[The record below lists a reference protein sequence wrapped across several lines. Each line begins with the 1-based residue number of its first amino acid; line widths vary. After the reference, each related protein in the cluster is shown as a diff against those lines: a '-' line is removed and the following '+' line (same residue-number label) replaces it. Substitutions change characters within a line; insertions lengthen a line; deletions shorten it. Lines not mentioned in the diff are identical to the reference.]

1 MTIDESIE
9 RFKALAEKGHIIFSK
24 DPDIA
29 EKLNKEYR
37 QVAEWLEELK
47 AYREQHQALCDAYD
61 VNTVE
66 DIYDKAID
74 DFIKSV
80 DKHCGYYLPHRR
92 SPPRRKALSCSCPHH
107 SQRDRPCL
115 FQARR
120 STFGYAPHCPHL
132 PCHEGNDSASA
143 EPATPKG
150 RTPTEPRP
158 VQRRAP
164 AP

>member
-9 RFKALAEKGHIIFSK
+9 RFKALAEKGHIIFSR

-74 DFIKSV
+74 DVIKAA
-80 DKHCGYYLPHRR
+80 DKLCGYYAGECKNLT
-92 SPPRRKALSCSCPHH
+92 
-107 SQRDRPCL
+107 RDDL
-115 FQARR
+115 LKIAKELKDN
-120 STFGYAPHCPHL
+120 G
-132 PCHEGNDSASA
+132 
-143 EPATPKG
+143 
-150 RTPTEPRP
+150 
-158 VQRRAP
+158 
-164 AP
+164 